1 MHGVR
6 IVDVSNESESKI
18 TTKYPKIVT
27 LRYFIPYSIT
37 SYKVWLV
44 GELNEIKTVSLKVNG
59 SLYRKG
65 NLFQMKQISIK
76 LHNWLLNDQVII

>member
-6 IVDVSNESESKI
+6 IVDVSNESKSKI

-27 LRYFIPYSIT
+27 LRSFIPYSIT

-44 GELNEIKTVSLKVNG
+44 GELNEIKTVSLKLMGPCTEKETCSKWNKYQSNYTTG
-59 SLYRKG
+59 Y
-65 NLFQMKQISIK
+65 
-76 LHNWLLNDQVII
+76 